1 MKKLA
6 ILGVSLAVL
15 LTACKTRQTDD
26 ENIQRLLDRQSEI
39 QEDQEET
46 LEEMEGLKD
55 SLTRQRQSLLQQRS
69 SKDRQIQQLERD
81 QEFLAEQLKEEEAK
95 AVSSR
100 KGELEERIEEYKDSI
115 AGVKQELFALN
126 TQLDSVEKNLNFYQI
141 QEQQTEQT
149 LKSGI
154 EEIDQRMS
162 SRENRKQQE
171 IQNIGLL
178 NKRILVADKKVEAF
192 ELEREMYQ
200 DELNEL
206 LRTGAPEEELEPYRE
221 TIARL
226 DSTIE
231 AEEDHIRNMELEI
244 QQAEDYIR
252 DTDALMEELQAQVKQ
267 EYDRK
272 AIIEQFISSE
282 KERLKNEL
290 EQLQSQ
296 RQQLL
301 DEQSDISSSLNMTE
315 QQMARLDRD
324 LELIR
329 NREMSEILEMQA
341 EIEQAEASLAEEEA
355 EMREGSAGVEG
366 PVLPSGTDT
375 TRDELDDLLEL
386 SYELDS
392 LNRSIQEEKAAIA
405 RTRMDLAER
414 RAEAA
419 AERARLSRTVGI
431 TVAIVVVLGIAL
443 LALFYYLGRR
453 SRKS

>member
-1 MKKLA
+1 M
-6 ILGVSLAVL
+6 VL
-15 LTACKTRQTDD
+15 LTACKTRQTDE

-39 QEDQEET
+39 QEEQEET
-46 LEEMEGLKD
+46 LKEMEGLKD

-100 KGELEERIEEYKDSI
+100 KGELEERIGAYKDSI
-115 AGVKQELFALN
+115 ADVKQELFALN

-141 QEQQTEQT
+141 QEQQTERT

-200 DELNEL
+200 EELNEL

-221 TIARL
+221 TIGRL
-226 DSTIE
+226 DSTIQ
-231 AEEDHIRNMELEI
+231 AEKDHIRNMELEI

-282 KERLKNEL
+282 KERLKKEL

-296 RQQLL
+296 RRQLL
-301 DEQSDISSSLNMTE
+301 DEQTDISSSLNMTE

-355 EMREGSAGVEG
+355 EMREESAGVEG
-366 PVLPSGTDT
+366 PALPSGTDT
-375 TRDELDDLLEL
+375 VRDELDDLLEL

-405 RTRMDLAER
+405 RTRMDLAEK

-419 AERARLSRTVGI
+419 AERARFSRAVGV

-453 SRKS
+453 SRKSS